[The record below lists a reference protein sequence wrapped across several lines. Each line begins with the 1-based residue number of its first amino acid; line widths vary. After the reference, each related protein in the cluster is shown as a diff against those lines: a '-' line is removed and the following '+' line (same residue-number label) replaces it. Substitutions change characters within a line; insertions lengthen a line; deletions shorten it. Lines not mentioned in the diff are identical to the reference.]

1 MPFVDRDGV
10 RIYYDIQ
17 GPAHGLP
24 ILLSHGHA
32 AATPM
37 WVHQVA
43 ALKHD
48 YRVITW
54 DLRGHGR
61 SDCPA
66 DPSRYSVPHTV
77 DDMAAILDACGLE
90 KAVIGGHSLGG
101 VMSFQFQLVY
111 PERVLAMAIL
121 NSGPGFRNDQ
131 VRAQWNASCE
141 RTAASLERKGLEALS
156 KSNEVHAQWHRD
168 VWGLIHA
175 ARGIMTHQDSRM
187 IDNLGNINVPVL
199 VLVGAE
205 DQEFLGAADYM
216 ARKIPNVRKEVI
228 DHAGHAANLDQ
239 PERFNALLT
248 GFLEALS
255 QDTPPPAEAGPQ
267 RGRKSSA

>member
-17 GPAHGLP
+17 GPAHGLAV
-24 ILLSHGHA
+24 LLSHGHA

-43 ALKHD
+43 ALKD
-48 YRVITW
+48 NYRVITW

-61 SDCPA
+61 SDCPS
-66 DPSRYSVPHTV
+66 DPSLYSVQHTV
-77 DDMAAILDACGLE
+77 DDMAAILDVCGLR

-101 VMSFQFQLVY
+101 VMSFQFQLAY

-121 NSGPGFRNDQ
+121 NSGPGFRNPN
-131 VRAQWNASCE
+131 VRQQWNAGCE
-141 RTAASLERKGLEALS
+141 RTAASLERKGLAALS
-156 KSNEVHAQWHRD
+156 KSNEVHAEWHRD

-175 ARGIMTHQDSRM
+175 ARGIMTHEDSRM

-216 ARKIPNVRKEVI
+216 ARKIPDVRKEII

-239 PERFNALLT
+239 PEVFNTLLIS
-248 GFLEALS
+248 FLEQLERK
-255 QDTPPPAEAGPQ
+255 TPPAGQ
-267 RGRKSSA
+267 N